1 MWPKCG
7 TADSTQ
13 HEWQQGLGT
22 GCLLFL
28 LLPHP
33 FRCLHH
39 SQTKRGSID
48 FMNLGD
54 TQRIIFFFCSEL
66 LNFHPRVRA
75 TCSPSLATAGHGPE
89 SPIFHIQLNQPTTY
103 LFIYKDLSVNHC
115 FPKGTNK
122 NTVANE
128 GNITSRLSRDH
139 ETFCSCQHITE
150 KLSEKLKGENFE
162 GSKRKYFYTV
172 ISLQHSLPW
181 DVPEAKA
188 TKIWK
193 GTGNTQA
200 YHGCLKLMAVKME
213 ERTLRFSFSVGSCEV
228 FVPRLSVGAFNTFRI
243 KYLLLMPGTEKT
255 MS

>member
-1 MWPKCG
+1 MAAGPG
-7 TADSTQ
+7 DRLPPVSPVTPSISLLTPLPNQ
-13 HEWQQGLGT
+13 EGLHRFYEPGRYSEN
-22 GCLLFL
+22 
-28 LLPHP
+28 H
-33 FRCLHH
+33 
-39 SQTKRGSID
+39 
-48 FMNLGD
+48 
-54 TQRIIFFFCSEL
+54 FFFCSEL

-188 TKIWK
+188 TKI
-193 GTGNTQA
+193 
-200 YHGCLKLMAVKME
+200 
-213 ERTLRFSFSVGSCEV
+213 
-228 FVPRLSVGAFNTFRI
+228 
-243 KYLLLMPGTEKT
+243 
-255 MS
+255 